1 MPTFATTKYVKTHFC
16 GKNKLKER
24 YKHNLLLTLKNII
37 IMMKTLRFFMMS
49 ALMLV
54 AGAMYA
60 QNATITFDPTTDKG
74 TCDSSNPGADQV
86 TKDGVTIAVS
96 NGCMN
101 LQDQYRCYKSQTF
114 TVTSTVGNITK
125 VQIQCTASGEEKYG
139 PGCFSAPS
147 VGTYAFEGNV
157 GTWTGDAAEFTL
169 SSATNQVRMS
179 KVIVTIGEGG
189 GETPE
194 PQPTDAQTVTIA
206 EFNAA
211 AESTDVWYQ
220 LTGTVS
226 NLKDGDLYGNFDLTD
241 ETGTVYVY
249 GLLAEKGGAKKKF
262 QELVAEKGIVEGCKL
277 TLIGNRGSYNDK
289 IEVLNAYFV
298 AIEGGQITPGPQPSD
313 VEEIDVATALL
324 NISACK
330 PGVDF
335 PGTFRVKGYVV
346 SEPDFQRNN
355 EQVLYGNVNFM
366 MADASDEIDASRKLT
381 VFRAKN
387 FGNVAFTEETIG
399 TLKQGDLVVVE
410 GTLTNYA
417 KDNIETPEI
426 KNCFLVSINGDTGI
440 NNVKAGNGQ
449 NGRMHN
455 LAGQVVNNG
464 YKGLVIMNGRK
475 YVNR

>member
-1 MPTFATTKYVKTHFC
+1 
-16 GKNKLKER
+16 
-24 YKHNLLLTLKNII
+24 
-37 IMMKTLRFFMMS
+37 MMKTLRYFMMS

-125 VQIQCTASGEEKYG
+125 VQVQCTASGEEKYG

-189 GETPE
+189 
-194 PQPTDAQTVTIA
+194 
-206 EFNAA
+206 
-211 AESTDVWYQ
+211 
-220 LTGTVS
+220 
-226 NLKDGDLYGNFDLTD
+226 
-241 ETGTVYVY
+241 
-249 GLLAEKGGAKKKF
+249 
-262 QELVAEKGIVEGCKL
+262 
-277 TLIGNRGSYNDK
+277 
-289 IEVLNAYFV
+289 
-298 AIEGGQITPGPQPSD
+298 QITPGPQPSD

-346 SEPDFQRNN
+346 SEPDFQRNS

-366 MADASDEIDASRKLT
+366 MADASNEVEASRMLT

-440 NNVKAGNGQ
+440 NNVKAGNAQ

-475 YVNR
+475 FMNK

>member
-125 VQIQCTASGEEKYG
+125 VQIECTASGEEKYG

-241 ETGTVYVY
+241 ETGSVYVY

-298 AIEGGQITPGPQPSD
+298 AIEGGQITPPSD
-313 VEEIDVATALL
+313 VQKITVAKALEIINALDNGGKTTEVYEIEGFVVSIDEVFNPQYGNYTFQMGDATTSTDCLTA
-324 NISACK
+324 
-330 PGVDF
+330 
-335 PGTFRVKGYVV
+335 FRVKNADNEKFTEDVLNVGDKVVVKGQLQKYVNK
-346 SEPDFQRNN
+346 S
-355 EQVLYGNVNFM
+355 EQVIPETYNGV
-366 MADASDEIDASRKLT
+366 ILT
-381 VFRAKN
+381 
-387 FGNVAFTEETIG
+387 
-399 TLKQGDLVVVE
+399 
-410 GTLTNYA
+410 
-417 KDNIETPEI
+417 
-426 KNCFLVSINGDTGI
+426 INGNSTAGI